1 MPRSFKLVDILKPFV
16 VVKRMP
22 LSITA
27 SLFPPL
33 FEIRLDS
40 EVISFQKR
48 VEIWNWS
55 FVYIVSLFH
64 FYFLHKDVYI
74 YDVNG
79 LLFE

>member
-1 MPRSFKLVDILKPFV
+1 MPRSFKLVDILKHFV

-22 LSITA
+22 LSIAA

-48 VEIWNWS
+48 VEM
-55 FVYIVSLFH
+55 
-64 FYFLHKDVYI
+64 
-74 YDVNG
+74 
-79 LLFE
+79 